1 MKTRSILELVGN
13 GSMYILTFTQ
23 TREVFEIV
31 SLVLS
36 ILISL
41 LILVGHIVAWFKK
54 ANADGKIDAEEINE
68 LVDTSKTDIEKLKEE
83 ADEIVEVV
91 EAHNKED

>member
-1 MKTRSILELVGN
+1 MKTRNILEIIGN
-13 GSMYILTFTQ
+13 GSMYILTATQ
-23 TREVFEIV
+23 TKEIFEIV
-31 SLVLS
+31 SLILS

-41 LILVGHIVAWFKK
+41 LILVSHIIAWFKK
-54 ANADGKIDAEEINE
+54 ANYDGKITGEEFKE
-68 LVDTSKTDIEKLKEE
+68 LVDTTKTDMEKLKEE

>member
-54 ANADGKIDAEEINE
+54 ANADGKIDADEINE
-68 LVDTSKTDIEKLKEE
+68 LVDNTKTDIEKLKEE

>member
-1 MKTRSILELVGN
+1 MKTRNILELIGN
-13 GSMYILTFTQ
+13 GSMYVLTATQ
-23 TREVFEIV
+23 TKEIFEII
-31 SLVLS
+31 SLILS
-36 ILISL
+36 IAISL

-54 ANADGKIDAEEINE
+54 ANTDGKIDADEINE
-68 LVDTSKTDIEKLKEE
+68 LVDTSKADIEKLKEE

>member
-31 SLVLS
+31 SLILS

-41 LILVGHIVAWFKK
+41 LILVGHVVAWFKK
-54 ANADGKIDAEEINE
+54 ANYDGKITGEELEE
-68 LVDTSKTDIEKLKEE
+68 LVDSTKTHVEKLKEE